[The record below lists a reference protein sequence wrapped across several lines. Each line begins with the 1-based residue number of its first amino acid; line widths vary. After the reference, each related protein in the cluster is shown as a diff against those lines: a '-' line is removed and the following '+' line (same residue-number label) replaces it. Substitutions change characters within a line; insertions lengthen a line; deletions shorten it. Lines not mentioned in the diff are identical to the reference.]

1 MPSSGPTKAYS
12 AEVGS
17 PDRDRLAHG
26 ACTLTAITTA
36 ARSTKHVKSVL
47 EISAASLRVS
57 VPPGRRPSTLLTG
70 AGAAR
75 GQGALINPVTNVGE
89 FVRPFPV
96 A

>member
-12 AEVGS
+12 AEMSS
-17 PDRDRLAHG
+17 PDRDRLAHD
-26 ACTLTAITTA
+26 ACTLMAITTA
-36 ARSTKHVKSVL
+36 ARSTEHVKSVL

-57 VPPGRRPSTLLTG
+57 VFPGRRPSTLLT

-75 GQGALINPVTNVGE
+75 GQGALINPVTNVCE